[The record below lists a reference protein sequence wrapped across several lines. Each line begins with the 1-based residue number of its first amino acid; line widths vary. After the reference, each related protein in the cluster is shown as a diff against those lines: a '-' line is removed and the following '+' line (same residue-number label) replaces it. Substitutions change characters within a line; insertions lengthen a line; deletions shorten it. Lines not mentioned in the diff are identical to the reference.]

1 MIFVIFSNLLSILV
15 TDRRNRIFQQ
25 ENSKIRNS
33 WALCY
38 VDVSKN
44 RLTDC
49 YVKVKILH
57 YTSQFLFSVREKD
70 R

>member
-38 VDVSKN
+38 IDVNWIVYTKAEYKFSY
-44 RLTDC
+44 T
-49 YVKVKILH
+49 YVCPIVILIH
-57 YTSQFLFSVREKD
+57 S
-70 R
+70 